1 MTALAVW
8 LAALSADPVGECWSD
23 VSAYA
28 TVHVCNKSDGTAEVC
43 VWTDHGSRCWIED
56 RTITKRWPQ

>member
-8 LAALSADPVGECWSD
+8 LAALAADPVGACWLD
-23 VSAYA
+23 INEHA

-43 VWTDHGSRCWIED
+43 VWTDHGSRCWVEPHHL
-56 RTITKRWPQ
+56 TKRWAQ